1 MSRISCQYTRSRYSK
16 CREPSTHTHTQR
28 QYRKR
33 IERFKY
39 ETQSFADMFAQNLS
53 SDPSA
58 TTYIFFKFFL
68 SCFLC
73 RSIDLEIAQQCN
85 FSFRRLVS
93 ICPLLRQPMTVG
105 LVRRSAFCGKE
116 KWNVSISTHNWLVSR
131 NKHPR
136 ERKKKNNRLFLIHLI
151 IFHAT
156 LYPQSTLIHLFDY
169 TQRHKYFIASRIII
183 IKKEHLK

>member
-116 KWNVSISTHNWLVSR
+116 KWNVSISTHNWLLVSR

-136 ERKKKNNRLFLIHLI
+136 ERKKK
-151 IFHAT
+151 
-156 LYPQSTLIHLFDY
+156 QSTIPNSSNNIPRYVIPTIHTHPLIWLHS
-169 TQRHKYFIASRIII
+169 TP
-183 IKKEHLK
+183 